1 MSAELAAGTNDPGRE
16 DKTNKCILLVIIH
29 SCLTKQ
35 QFHNDMTIC
44 QPGCKQ
50 VKPVL
55 HSWLQIPGF
64 HCSETAQVEI
74 GLFTQQGIQLY
85 TGFLHTE
92 LQVSARSCLSLYFYK
107 LLSSPLQFFPCISFP
122 SYLLPVSCLPTPRHP
137 SQVSKHHSRPPP
149 FFMTTSVYHFLLS
162 CSPRTVFIQQTERGL
177 LDQGLFLQKQ
187 CSWYVYFTRGNAS

>member
-85 TGFLHTE
+85 TGFPHTE

-107 LLSSPLQFFPCISFP
+107 LLSSPLQP
-122 SYLLPVSCLPTPRHP
+122 SSPV
-137 SQVSKHHSRPPP
+137 P
-149 FFMTTSVYHFLLS
+149 FFHPTFFLSPVFPHPDIPPRYQSTIQDHLHFLW
-162 CSPRTVFIQQTERGL
+162 PPQFITSSWAAAP
-177 LDQGLFLQKQ
+177 GLFSSSRQKEV
-187 CSWYVYFTRGNAS
+187 C